1 MAQAFVPCTPSGSL
15 LTADVGRVSDPFTGE
30 HGAETQGE
38 DGSPVEAQR
47 LRSRVEI
54 EMVWDLNPFRF

>member
-15 LTADVGRVSDPFTGE
+15 LTADVGGVSDPFTGE

-38 DGSPVEAQR
+38 DGFPVEAQR

-54 EMVWDLNPFRF
+54 DIV